1 LLLDDAG
8 DHGSDDHVLSLAH
21 GVVVLQQLAPE
32 YGGARRRLMVQKV
45 RGATYRGGYHDY
57 VIETGGLTIFPR
69 LVAAEHH
76 RNFVTANLS
85 SGIAGLDALLG
96 GGLARGTTTLFSGPP
111 GAGKSNIA
119 LTYATKAARDG
130 EKVAIYTFDESLPVL
145 FARAAGLNFGLD
157 ELTETAM
164 VTVKQIDPA
173 ELSPGELTS
182 HIRRAVEEEG
192 VKVVYIDSLN
202 GYLHSMGEERF
213 INLQL
218 HELVTYLNQLGIVTM
233 IAVAPSGMMGQM
245 TSPIDVT
252 YLADTVVMLR
262 FFEAEGA
269 VHKAISVIKK
279 RTGKHE
285 YTIRELFIDGA
296 GLRVG
301 PPLDAFRGVLT
312 GVPVVSEKKQTKRR
326 PVRDR
331 RANEKKR

>member
-1 LLLDDAG
+1 
-8 DHGSDDHVLSLAH
+8 
-21 GVVVLQQLAPE
+21 
-32 YGGARRRLMVQKV
+32 
-45 RGATYRGGYHDY
+45 

-69 LVAAEHH
+69 LVAADHH

-85 SGIAGLDALLG
+85 SGLAGLDALLG

-111 GAGKSNIA
+111 GSGKSNIA

-157 ELTETAM
+157 ELTDKGM
-164 VTVKQIDPA
+164 VIVKQIDPA
-173 ELSPGELTS
+173 ELSPGELTT

-202 GYLHSMGEERF
+202 GYLHSMGEERYV
-213 INLQL
+213 NLQL
-218 HELVTYLNQLGIVTM
+218 HELVTYLNQQGVVTM

-262 FFEAEGA
+262 FFEADGG
-269 VHKAISVIKK
+269 VHKAISVLKK
-279 RTGKHE
+279 RTGQHE
-285 YTIRELFIDGA
+285 FTIRELFIDGA
-296 GLRVG
+296 GMRVG

-312 GVPVVSEKKQTKRR
+312 GVPVVNEKKQPKRR
-326 PVRDR
+326 PARGR
-331 RANEKKR
+331 RANEKKK